1 MKTRDNS
8 KFTPEGIYSDNLKTL
23 FVTGMD
29 EDVLK

>member
-1 MKTRDNS
+1 MKTNDCS
-8 KFTPEGIYSDNLKTL
+8 KYHAQGTYSDNLKSL